1 MTTFTP
7 EELERKT
14 TSKGKPYVRV
24 HIPGQGWVSAWDSDD
39 GNLLLMNPT
48 ATFTGEIVQ
57 KGDFKNLEQVALASP
72 EEAAQAQQNG
82 SQPTGMSEEGWRAKE
97 ERDAVRR
104 LYISHLS
111 NLVHLCEPGIGT
123 AAYERLVGIARAQA
137 NSDLLWV
144 RDKATEVPF
153 S

>member
-1 MTTFTP
+1 VTVFTP
-7 EELERKT
+7 EVVERKT
-14 TSKGKPYVRV
+14 TSKGKNYVRV
-24 HIPGQGWVSAWDSDD
+24 HVPGEGWVSVWDSD
-39 GNLLLMNPT
+39 GCNLLLTNPT
-48 ATFTGEIVQ
+48 STFTGEIVQ
-57 KGDFKNLEQVALASP
+57 KGDFKNLEQVQLASP

-82 SQPTGMSEEGWRAKE
+82 SQPDRMSKDEWREKDE
-97 ERDAVRR
+97 KDAVRR